1 MGDPLIYMNVSG
13 VMTGY
18 TLDTLKTMLISD
30 KVVDRL
36 DALEN
41 GQADSNESMD
51 TAWIIFSATLVFLMQ
66 AGFTLLEVGS
76 VRIKNTKNILVKN
89 IMDACCAGIVFY
101 LIGYAFALGD
111 GNSFIGWKGFA
122 MQSGF
127 IKDFDVPASG
137 VQYHGNSYA
146 MWVFQ
151 FAFAATASTIV
162 SGAVAERTN
171 LVAYFVYTFVL
182 TAFVY
187 PVVVHWGWSSTG
199 WASAFNGE
207 KLLFDVGVID
217 FAGSTVVHMVGGTSA
232 LIGAVC
238 LGPRQGRFGKNKK
251 EMHKQNTVF
260 QVLGTMLLWFG
271 WYGFNAG
278 STLGIS
284 GGLADVAG
292 KTAATTTIAAAS
304 SGLVVVILGRIA
316 EGHFDPALC
325 CNGIL
330 AGLVSITAGCSVIEP
345 ELSFVTGL
353 IGGFIYYGASR
364 MLIWMKI
371 DDVVDASPVHL
382 FCGIWGTLAAGLFA
396 HPKNYDAAYGA
407 VSCGLVYTAG
417 CEGTGGKQLAANLV
431 FILAVIGWVV
441 ATVGPLFII
450 LRVTGLLRVT
460 QSDEITG
467 LDKVEHGGG
476 AYENALRRIST
487 LTGPPV
493 IPNIVLANKGNEMTA
508 VGEVS
513 EPSSDT
519 EDERNHKMSLQD
531 LE

>member
-1 MGDPLIYMNVSG
+1 MADPLIYMNVSG

-18 TLDTLKTMLISD
+18 TLEGLQAMLLSD

-36 DALEN
+36 DALQT
-41 GQADSNESMD
+41 GQDVANESMD

-111 GNSFIGWKGFA
+111 GNAFIGWKGFA
-122 MQSGF
+122 MQGGF
-127 IKDFDVPASG
+127 MKDFDVPASG
-137 VQYHGNSYA
+137 VEYNGHSYA

-171 LVAYFVYTFVL
+171 LVAYFVYTFAL

-199 WASAFNGE
+199 WASAFKGE
-207 KLLFDVGVID
+207 NLLFDVGVID
-217 FAGSTVVHMVGGTSA
+217 FAGSTVVHMVGGASA
-232 LIGAVC
+232 LIGAIC
-238 LGPRQGRFGKNKK
+238 LGPRQGRFGKDKK
-251 EMHKQNTVF
+251 DLHKQNTVF

-271 WYGFNAG
+271 WYGFNSG

-292 KTAATTTIAAAS
+292 KTAATTTIAAAA
-304 SGLVVVILGRIA
+304 SGLLVIIVGRFA

-345 ELSFVTGL
+345 ELAFVTGL
-353 IGGFIYYGASR
+353 IGGLIYYGASR
-364 MLIWMKI
+364 MLIKMKI

-382 FCGIWGTLAAGLFA
+382 FCGAWGTLAAGLFA
-396 HPKNYDAAYGA
+396 NPKNYSAAYGA
-407 VSCGLVYTAG
+407 TSCGLVYSAG

-431 FILAVIGWVV
+431 FILAVIGWVTV
-441 ATVGPLFII
+441 TVGPLFVL
-450 LRVTGLLRVT
+450 LRVTGLLRVNT
-460 QSDEITG
+460 EDEITG

-476 AYENALRRIST
+476 AYENAMRRISSV
-487 LTGPPV
+487 TGPPQRPV
-493 IPNIVLANKGNEMTA
+493 IIQNEVTQIA
-508 VGEVS
+508 E
-513 EPSSDT
+513 EK
-519 EDERNHKMSLQD
+519 EEKMSLQD
-531 LE
+531 VDC